1 MRSAAESVHEE
12 IFTRRYI
19 LKPDFVYSNLPSM
32 VLFAI
37 MQQLEFEYLWGGG
50 RKPLLE
56 ELGSFCTL
64 SHISLGT
71 YLAALIINF
80 TP

>member
-37 MQQLEFEYLWGGG
+37 MQQLEFEYLWVVAEN
-50 RKPLLE
+50 RSSRS
-56 ELGSFCTL
+56 SFCTL
-64 SHISLGT
+64 FHISLGT